1 MMVGALLATAG
12 TIYLVLS
19 GLHLFYTFLDARR
32 PRYLAPED
40 PALVTAM
47 QTARIRLSRGEMTMW
62 QGWITFN
69 YTHSIGGLV
78 FGGLCIVLALSLGRF
93 PVSPWALLVL
103 AGISGLYLWQGVRY
117 WFRTPRTG
125 VLLATLC
132 LVAAWLVYA
141 L

>member
-1 MMVGALLATAG
+1 MMVGALLAIAG
-12 TIYLVLS
+12 SIYLVLA
-19 GLHLFYTFLDARR
+19 GLHLWYTFLDSRR
-32 PRYLAPED
+32 PRYLVPED
-40 PALVTAM
+40 PALIAAM
-47 QTARIRLSRGEMTMW
+47 QAAKIRLSRGEMTLW

-78 FGGLCIVLALSLGRF
+78 FGGLCIVVAVSLARF
-93 PVSPWALLVL
+93 AVSPWVLLVL
-103 AGISGLYLWQGVRY
+103 AGISGLYLWQGVCY

>member
-1 MMVGALLATAG
+1 MMVGALLAIAG
-12 TIYLVLS
+12 SIYLVLA
-19 GLHLFYTFLDARR
+19 GLHMFYTFLDSRK
-32 PRYLAPED
+32 PRYLAPDD

-47 QTARIRLSRGEMTMW
+47 QTARIRVTGGEMTMW

-69 YTHSIGGLV
+69 YTHSIGGLL

-93 PVSPWALLVL
+93 AVSPWALLAL
-103 AGISGLYLWQGVRY
+103 AGVSGLYLWQALRY
-117 WFRTPRTG
+117 WFRVPRTG

-132 LVAAWLVYA
+132 LLAAWAVYA

>member
-1 MMVGALLATAG
+1 MMVGALLAIAG
-12 TIYLVLS
+12 SIYLLLA
-19 GLHLFYTFLDARR
+19 GLHMFYTFLDSRH
-32 PRYLAPED
+32 PRYLAPDD

-47 QTARIRLSRGEMTMW
+47 QGAKIRMSRGEMTMW

-78 FGGLCIVLALSLGRF
+78 FGGLCIVVALSLARF
-93 PVSPWALLVL
+93 AVSPWALLVL
-103 AGISGLYLWQGVRY
+103 AGVSGLYLWQGMRY
-117 WFRTPRTG
+117 WFRIPRTG

-132 LVAAWLVYA
+132 LVAAWAVYA